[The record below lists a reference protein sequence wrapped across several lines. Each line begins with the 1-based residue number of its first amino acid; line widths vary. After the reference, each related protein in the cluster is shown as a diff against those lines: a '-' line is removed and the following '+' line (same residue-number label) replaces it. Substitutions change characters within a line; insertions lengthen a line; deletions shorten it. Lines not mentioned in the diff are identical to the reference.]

1 MIEVKP
7 LKSYYF
13 EINQL
18 TRNIK
23 DKTYLVIG
31 EPNQCSK
38 QET

>member
-7 LKSYYF
+7 LKNYYF

-18 TRNIK
+18 TRNMK
-23 DKTYLVIG
+23 HETYLVIG
-31 EPNQCSK
+31 EPKQCPK